1 MIQSLVPIPVDMP
14 SAAIAFA
21 DTSTRALMNIDSL
34 YFARL
39 ALRIRVKERKRL
51 EVRFERTLNLV
62 IISRYVSLEV
72 SQSLALDLGLT
83 DEQYSIWTEMEM
95 VSFSVPLHCRMCVRG
110 IRSPVPLL
118 ILGY

>member
-21 DTSTRALMNIDSL
+21 DMSPHALMNIDSL
-34 YFARL
+34 YRAPL
-39 ALRIRVKERKRL
+39 ALRVKVKEMKRL
-51 EVRFERTLNLV
+51 EVRFERTVNLV

-72 SQSLALDLGLT
+72 SHSLALDLGLT
-83 DEQYSIWTEMEM
+83 DEQYDIWTEMEM
-95 VSFSVPLHCRMCVRG
+95 LPFAVPLYCRKYVRG

-118 ILGY
+118 ILG